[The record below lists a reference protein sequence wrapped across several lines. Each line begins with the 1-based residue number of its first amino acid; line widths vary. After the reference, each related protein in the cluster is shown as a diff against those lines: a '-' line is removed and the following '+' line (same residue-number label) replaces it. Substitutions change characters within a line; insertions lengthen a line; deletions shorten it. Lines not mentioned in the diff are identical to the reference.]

1 MQGTSIQQKKVQDL
15 HLTTWISLSEYFK
28 ILSLEKYA
36 LQIII
41 SDGVTEQEKDPIA
54 ATSTFLHSFPLINYE
69 LLPFIIRILLRDT
82 N

>member
-1 MQGTSIQQKKVQDL
+1 LQGTSIQQKKVQDL

-41 SDGVTEQEKDPIA
+41 SDGVTEQEKDP
-54 ATSTFLHSFPLINYE
+54 
-69 LLPFIIRILLRDT
+69 
-82 N
+82 